1 MVETLTGTNRS
12 NGISYDRL
20 LDMDTRDVP
29 SNFREDSPL
38 EPGPTIVDPSIYYS
52 RDFFDL
58 EVERLWKHV
67 WQMACHED
75 DIPNVGDSLV
85 YDIASLSYIIVHTDE
100 HEIKAFPNAC
110 LHRGRALLT
119 ENTTGLHEFRCP
131 FHGWGW
137 NLEGSLKEVPCH
149 WDFPTV
155 SEETHSLPA
164 IKVGC
169 WQGWIFINP
178 DQDAEPLVDFLGDI
192 DRHFQP
198 IPFERRYKSVHVAKK
213 LRCNWKVAQEA
224 FMEAYHVVAT
234 HPTLL
239 PVMGDANSKYDVFG
253 NMSRAISPNGL
264 LSPHVNPK
272 VVADPVEGATA
283 YTKVRH
289 ALSGNIYERI
299 ENGRVKVTTPKGK
312 SGIFDEAAH
321 HLDGELDHADIQMCN
336 WVGGPL
342 VEGMEDAPDETTTGP
357 VPARR
362 KAAGHS
368 QREMW
373 RETLGDEV
381 DAVSDAELV
390 DTIYYNIFPNISPW
404 GCFDP
409 IFYRFR
415 PNGDNPEECIHETM
429 FMLPVPKGEKRP
441 EPAKVHWLDFDQD
454 YVEAP
459 ELGMLAKVFNQDVV
473 NLPHVQRGMKSIKSG
488 EIVFANYGETKIRHF
503 HKLLAQ
509 HLGQNRSSA

>member
-12 NGISYDRL
+12 KGIGYDEL
-20 LDMDTRDVP
+20 LDMDTHKVP
-29 SNFREDSPL
+29 SRFREDSPM

-58 EVERLWKHV
+58 EVERLWKRV

-85 YDIASLSYIIVHTDE
+85 YDIASLSFIIVRTGEDE
-100 HEIKAFPNAC
+100 FKAFPNAC

-119 ENTTGLHEFRCP
+119 EDAKGLHEFRCP

-137 NLEGSLKEVPCH
+137 KIDGTLKEVPCQ

-155 SEETHSLPA
+155 SDKTHSLPPVR
-164 IKVGC
+164 IGR
-169 WQGWIFINP
+169 WQGWVFINP
-178 DQDAEPLVDFLGDI
+178 DDNAEPLEEFLGDI
-192 DRHFQP
+192 DRHFEP
-198 IPFERRYKSVHVAKK
+198 IPFERRYKAVHVAKK

-239 PVMGDANSKYDVFG
+239 DVMGDANSKYDVFG
-253 NMSRAISPNGL
+253 NLSRAISPNGL
-264 LSPHVNPK
+264 LSPHVNPAL
-272 VVADPVEGATA
+272 VAEPLEGAKT
-283 YTKVRH
+283 YGKVRH
-289 ALSGNIYERI
+289 ALSGNIYERL
-299 ENGRVKVTTPKGK
+299 EEGRVKVTTRDART
-312 SGIFDEAAH
+312 GIFDEAAH
-321 HLDGELDHADIQMCN
+321 HLEGELHHADIQLCN

-342 VEGMEDAPDETTTGP
+342 AEGMEEELDPTTTGP
-357 VPARR
+357 IAERR
-362 KAAGHS
+362 KAEAGA

-381 DAVSDAELV
+381 DQISDAEFV
-390 DTIYYNIFPNISPW
+390 DTIYYNLFPNISPW

-415 PNGDNPEECIHETM
+415 PNGGNPEECIHEIM
-429 FMLPVPKGEKRP
+429 LMLPVRKGEKRP
-441 EPAKVHWLDFDQD
+441 ESAKIHWLDFDDD
-454 YVEAP
+454 YIDAP

-473 NLPHVQRGMKSIKSG
+473 NLPHVQKGMKSIKSK
-488 EIVFANYGETKIRHF
+488 EIIFANYGETKIRHF
-503 HKLLAQ
+503 HKLLKE
-509 HLGQNRSSA
+509 HLAR

>member
-12 NGISYDRL
+12 KGIGYDEL
-20 LDMDTRDVP
+20 LDMDTHKVP
-29 SNFREDSPL
+29 SKFREDSPM

-58 EVERLWKHV
+58 EVERLWKRV

-85 YDIASLSYIIVHTDE
+85 YDIASLSFIIVRTAED
-100 HEIKAFPNAC
+100 EIKAFPNAC

-119 ENTTGLHEFRCP
+119 EDSKGLHEFRCP

-137 NLEGSLKEVPCH
+137 KIDGMLKEIPCQ

-155 SEETHSLPA
+155 SETTHSLPPVR
-164 IKVGC
+164 IGR
-169 WQGWIFINP
+169 WQGWVFINP
-178 DQDAEPLVDFLGDI
+178 DDNAEPLEEFLGDI
-192 DRHFQP
+192 DRHFEP

-239 PVMGDANSKYDVFG
+239 DVMGDANSKYDVFG
-253 NMSRAISPNGL
+253 NLSRAISPNGL
-264 LSPHVNPK
+264 LSPHVNPAL
-272 VVADPVEGATA
+272 VAEPLEGAKT
-283 YTKVRH
+283 YGKVRH
-289 ALSGNIYERI
+289 ALSGNIYERVK
-299 ENGRVKVTTPKGK
+299 EGRVMVTTRDGK
-312 SGIFDEAAH
+312 TGIFDEAAH
-321 HLDGELDHADIQMCN
+321 HLEGELHHADVQLCN

-342 VEGMEDAPDETTTGP
+342 AEGMEDEFDPTTTGP
-357 VPARR
+357 ISERR
-362 KAAGHS
+362 KADADA
-368 QREMW
+368 QRAMW
-373 RETLGDEV
+373 REILGDEV
-381 DAVSDAELV
+381 DQISDAEFV
-390 DTIYYNIFPNISPW
+390 DTIYYSLFPNISPW

-415 PNGDNPEECIHETM
+415 PNGDHPEECIHEIM
-429 FMLPVPKGEKRP
+429 LMLPIRQGEKRP
-441 EPAKVHWLDFDQD
+441 EAAKIHWLDFDDD
-454 YVEAP
+454 YIEAA

-473 NLPHVQRGMKSIKSG
+473 NLPHVQQGMKSIKSQ
-488 EIVFANYGETKIRHF
+488 EIIFANYGETKIRHF
-503 HKLLAQ
+503 HKLLKE
-509 HLGQNRSSA
+509 HLAR